1 MKSTS
6 QPATL
11 TSATFDELVRE
22 MIVRLGED
30 PTREGLV
37 RTPERV
43 AKAFQ
48 FLTKGYQE
56 DAETLLKGALFT
68 VTYDEMVIVKDV
80 EMFSLCE
87 HHMLPFIG
95 KVHVAYIP
103 NGKVIGLS
111 KIPRLIEL
119 FSRRLQIQERLT
131 TQIAETIQ
139 KVIEPQGVGVVIEAR
154 HLCMMM
160 RGVEKQHSE
169 AVTSSMLGCF
179 RNEQETR
186 NEFLSSILAKPASRR
201 MRRSNTSSGPICA
214 CTPASPYSR

>member
-1 MKSTS
+1 MKPLTE
-6 QPATL
+6 PATL
-11 TSATFDELVRE
+11 TSASFEELVRE
-22 MIVRLGED
+22 VLVRLGED
-30 PTREGLV
+30 PEREGLL

-43 AKAFQ
+43 HKAFE
-48 FLTKGYQE
+48 FLTRGYNE
-56 DAETLLKGALFT
+56 DPEAMLKKALFT

-80 EMFSLCE
+80 EVFSLCE
-87 HHMLPFIG
+87 HHVLPFFG

-111 KIPRLIEL
+111 KIPRLIEI

-139 KVIEPQGVGVVIEAR
+139 KVIQPQGVGVVIEAR

-160 RGVEKQHSE
+160 RGVEKQHSQ

-179 RNEQETR
+179 REEQETR
-186 NEFLSSILAKPASRR
+186 TEFLSLIRQRP
-201 MRRSNTSSGPICA
+201 NGV
-214 CTPASPYSR
+214 